1 MDFLQILSFVF
12 VAALLV
18 ISPGPNGLLIAKT
31 VPVSG
36 KAAGFANIAGFI
48 SAFFVHGSL
57 SVLGL
62 SVLLVQSAQAFLIFK
77 LLGAAYL
84 CWIGVKSLL
93 EAWKSRSDISPE
105 ADHSVPKSQRPV
117 SLKGALIEGF
127 FTNVLNPKV
136 SMFYLA
142 AFPQF
147 IPAGGGM
154 SSAFLLVVLH
164 SLINLVWFSGMI
176 ILLARMK
183 QVAHNSTFTRWL
195 KSVTGAVFIGFG
207 AKLAFLKPV
216 E

>member
-1 MDFLQILSFVF
+1 MDIVQILSFML

-18 ISPGPNGLLIAKT
+18 ISPGPNGLLLAKT
-31 VPVSG
+31 VPISG

-48 SAFFVHGSL
+48 AAFFVHGSL

-62 SVLLVQSAQAFLIFK
+62 SVLLLQSSQAFFVFK

-93 EAWKSRSDISPE
+93 EARISPSNTRST
-105 ADHSVPKSQRPV
+105 ADSTMSQRRSSV
-117 SLKGALIEGF
+117 SLKGGLLEGF
-127 FTNVLNPKV
+127 LTNVINPKV

-147 IPAGGGM
+147 IPVDG
-154 SSAFLLVVLH
+154 SASAALLLVLLH
-164 SLINLVWFSGMI
+164 SLINLAWFSVMI
-176 ILLARMK
+176 VLLVRMK
-183 QVAHNSTFTRWL
+183 KTVWHSAFTRWL

-207 AKLAFLKPV
+207 VKLVFLKPV